1 MHIHAPLAVL
11 FAPYPPSPP
20 SLASSDRS
28 YQNSDDDLFKM
39 GANTNV
45 NIDGIGVLNYQ
56 RAIDI
61 ARNSEGELDS
71 TVSAYLEGALTDI
84 WNRITLQPDTYIM
97 TKDEF
102 AVFNFYR
109 RRFEEN
115 ETAESAVS
123 RYWANTYE
131 LPATST

>member
-1 MHIHAPLAVL
+1 MYIHPGLAVS
-11 FAPYPPSPP
+11 FATYPSPP
-20 SLASSDRS
+20 SLASSDVS
-28 YQNSDDDLFKM
+28 YDDLYNM

-61 ARNSEGELDS
+61 ARNSEGELDP

-84 WNRITLQPDTYIM
+84 WSRVSIQPDDYVM

-102 AVFNFYR
+102 AVFNYYR
-109 RRFEEN
+109 RRFDEN
-115 ETAESAVS
+115 TVAENAVA
-123 RYWANTYE
+123 RYWANTYDN
-131 LPATST
+131 PAATT